1 MTLHDQLLVLKT
13 ANANVTIFFIGRNEP
28 LTGTLADVADDYI
41 TLLNGPEGPHPAQS
55 LIPLA
60 AIACVGTRT

>member
-1 MTLHDQLLVLKT
+1 MKLRDQLTTLKN
-13 ANANVTIFFIGRNEP
+13 ANAIVTILFIGRNES
-28 LTGTLADVADDYI
+28 LNGTLSDVGDDYI

>member
-1 MTLHDQLLVLKT
+1 MTLHDQLVRLKT
-13 ANANVTIFFIGRNEP
+13 TQAAVTIFFIGRNEP
-28 LTGTLADVADDYI
+28 LNGTLSEVGDDYI
-41 TLLNGPEGPHPAQS
+41 TLLNGPEGLHPAQS

>member
-1 MTLHDQLLVLKT
+1 MKLRDQLLVLKAT
-13 ANANVTIFFIGRNEP
+13 NANVTIFFIGRNEP
-28 LTGTLADVADDYI
+28 LSGTLSDVGDDYV

-55 LIPLA
+55 LIPFT